1 MSTEVPANPPLWIGS
16 PNPDQLVHE
25 LTEAQRQVESLER
38 ALRSSRTIGTA
49 IGVLVE
55 RQKITPDAAFT
66 LLVRSS
72 QRSNR
77 KLRDIADDL
86 LFTGELP

>member
-1 MSTEVPANPPLWIGS
+1 MSTEVPNPPLWVGS

-38 ALRSSRTIGTA
+38 ALRTSRTIGTA

-55 RQKITPDAAFT
+55 RHKITPDAAFT
-66 LLVRSS
+66 MLVRHS
-72 QRSNR
+72 QRTNR